1 MDGTELMISL
11 CFGEK
16 NDTQYVTGP
25 LLIQAR
31 INNKVKLDKLC
42 LVGCQCSQF
51 SPHLP
56 QTLLLVNPEVLSE
69 LAFSIVVLT
78 TNLSVP
84 L

>member
-1 MDGTELMISL
+1 MISL

-16 NDTQYVTGP
+16 KDTQYVTGL

-42 LVGCQCSQF
+42 F
-51 SPHLP
+51 SHHLR
-56 QTLLLVNPEVLSE
+56 QTRLLVNLEVLSE

>member
-11 CFGEK
+11 CFGKK

-42 LVGCQCSQF
+42 F
-51 SPHLP
+51 SPYLR

-78 TNLSVP
+78 ILTTNLSVP